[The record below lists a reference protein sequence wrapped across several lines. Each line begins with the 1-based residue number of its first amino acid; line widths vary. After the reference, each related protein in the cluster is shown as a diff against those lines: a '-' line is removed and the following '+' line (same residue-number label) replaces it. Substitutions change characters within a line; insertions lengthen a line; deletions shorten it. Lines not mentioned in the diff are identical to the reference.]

1 MQDFKSILNAKTKE
15 DFIITWQSD
24 RSFFTAKHLK
34 IIAIITM
41 LLSHLGQSGLLY
53 DLGSQYYEL
62 ADIFVFIGRIA
73 MPIFCFFTIQA
84 VLLTKSFKNY
94 ILRMFVF
101 AFISEIPF
109 DLALFARPSLAYQN
123 VIFTLI
129 FGALTIYGIQYIGRS
144 KYNSLIKIFLMII
157 CIFIGLF
164 LAELLNTDYGMHGVL
179 AILLL
184 YIGRDSKILTAISL
198 FLAFLFEFEVWGMV
212 IPQTYGFVY
221 LSIPLIMLYN
231 GKRGNQ
237 NKWAFYIFYPAHLLV
252 IYLLKILLI

>member
-1 MQDFKSILNAKTKE
+1 
-15 DFIITWQSD
+15 
-24 RSFFTAKHLK
+24 
-34 IIAIITM
+34 
-41 LLSHLGQSGLLY
+41 
-53 DLGSQYYEL
+53 
-62 ADIFVFIGRIA
+62 
-73 MPIFCFFTIQA
+73 
-84 VLLTKSFKNY
+84 
-94 ILRMFVF
+94 
-101 AFISEIPF
+101 
-109 DLALFARPSLAYQN
+109 
-123 VIFTLI
+123 
-129 FGALTIYGIQYIGRS
+129 
-144 KYNSLIKIFLMII
+144 MII
-157 CIFIGLF
+157 CIFVGLF